1 MNTENLTR
9 KEILE
14 LIDSLGKEVIRYTS
28 IGDFKSA
35 ERMKAEIDV
44 IISKL

>member
-14 LIDSLGKEVIRYTS
+14 LIDSLGKEVIRFTS
-28 IGDFKSA
+28 IGDFRSA
-35 ERMKAEIDV
+35 QRMKAEIDS
-44 IISKL
+44 IINKL